1 MRVCF
6 VVGSFPTLSETFVIS
21 QMGGLL
27 QQDFQV
33 GVVCNKKDLS
43 AQVNMTLEPM
53 RTLIAQTE
61 EWWGP
66 GAGLRERVANLPP
79 SWKDKTSALFDFL
92 SVRQLNSFDVIVAH
106 FGQNGARVARLK
118 KRGLIRPPVITIFH
132 GYDVGV
138 PLKEERLGQYRD
150 LFKVGSLCLP
160 VNDYFRRVLIDAGAP
175 DDRVA
180 VHRMGIDINQIPFQ
194 PQSRQ
199 NLPLRLI
206 TVSRLIEKKGV
217 EFALRALGQVKKCN
231 PELDWQ
237 YTIVGDGPLRE
248 QLQQIAV
255 ESEIMDR
262 VSFRG
267 SLPHAQVKEE
277 LRSSHVFVLPSVTA
291 SNGDVEGIPVALME
305 AMAAGLTVV
314 SSYHSGIPE
323 LIADR
328 KTGFLTPEKDVGALT
343 DSILWIAAHPDQCQQ
358 FAEQAR
364 LKIEQEFNAE
374 ILNKQFATIVS
385 DIAKVGKRM

>member
-6 VVGSFPTLSETFVIS
+6 VVSSFPTLSETFVIS

-27 QQDFQV
+27 QQGFQV

-66 GAGLRERVANLPP
+66 GAVLRERVANLPA

-138 PLKEERLGQYRD
+138 PLKEARLGQYHD

-248 QLQQIAV
+248 QLQRIAV

-277 LRSSHVFVLPSVTA
+277 LGSSHVFVLPSVTA

-328 KTGFLTPEKDVGALT
+328 KTGFLTSEKDVGALT
-343 DSILWIAAHPDQCQQ
+343 DSILWIASHPDQCQQ